1 MGIKELPV
9 RELDFGNS
17 TGFEPIPTETSC
29 CSGNYARIL
38 VSKLSESGKTTFSE
52 DRHDDA
58 SSKTRSGDVYYG
70 EALAQQTWRFE
81 WQSPVQH
88 PEICP
93 ESYASTLSYRYMKY
107 TTQ

>member
-17 TGFEPIPTETSC
+17 TGFEPLPTETSC

-70 EALAQQTWRFE
+70 EALAQVNQ
-81 WQSPVQH
+81 
-88 PEICP
+88 
-93 ESYASTLSYRYMKY
+93 YAPSNIPCFRPP
-107 TTQ
+107 